1 MYHDQ
6 LRLIPEIHYMLV
18 LSLKSQ
24 LVDLKVILIKEI
36 KTADRFSTFKEKH
49 LRKSNIHSQL
59 KIFRNYK
66 QKQTFSSWQ
75 RIITK

>member
-6 LRLIPEIHYMLV
+6 LRFIPEIHYLLV

-24 LVDLKVILIKEI
+24 LTDLKKEI
-36 KTADRFSTFKEKH
+36 KTADHFSTCTEKH

-59 KIFRNYK
+59 KIFRN
-66 QKQTFSSWQ
+66 
-75 RIITK
+75 